1 MHALHFTFG
10 LGAFLAP
17 VISRPF
23 LVNEENLDHS
33 ESEVKDITDNS
44 TVNSFETKEIIENST
59 WTIKALYPLVAA
71 YALLLSLGF
80 IVYFIIDF
88 RKANAEQSESK
99 TKDDNEKRVEEALSE
114 KVKYISV
121 GLLAVFFFLYV
132 GMEVAFGTFISV
144 FAVESDLKF
153 TRPQGSDVTA
163 IFWGSFAGT
172 RGIAIFLAII
182 AKPEIIMWSS
192 FATCII
198 GTVIL
203 SSYAGSSALILYIGT
218 SLMGIGMASIFATGF
233 LWVEKRMTVTN
244 KISSVFIIASSA
256 GADVF
261 PVLVGQLVETSP
273 MVFIHLTT
281 GIVGGCVLMFAVISL
296 IANSAATVVVDEQE
310 QVELKE
316 EKRTYF

>member
-1 MHALHFTFG
+1 
-10 LGAFLAP
+10 
-17 VISRPF
+17 
-23 LVNEENLDHS
+23 
-33 ESEVKDITDNS
+33 
-44 TVNSFETKEIIENST
+44 
-59 WTIKALYPLVAA
+59 
-71 YALLLSLGF
+71 
-80 IVYFIIDF
+80 
-88 RKANAEQSESK
+88 
-99 TKDDNEKRVEEALSE
+99 
-114 KVKYISV
+114 
-121 GLLAVFFFLYV
+121 
-132 GMEVAFGTFISV
+132 
-144 FAVESDLKF
+144 
-153 TRPQGSDVTA
+153 
-163 IFWGSFAGT
+163 
-172 RGIAIFLAII
+172 
-182 AKPEIIMWSS
+182 MWSS

-296 IANSAATVVVDEQE
+296 VANSAATVVVDEQE
-310 QVELKE
+310 KVELKE
-316 EKRTYF
+316 EKRTSF